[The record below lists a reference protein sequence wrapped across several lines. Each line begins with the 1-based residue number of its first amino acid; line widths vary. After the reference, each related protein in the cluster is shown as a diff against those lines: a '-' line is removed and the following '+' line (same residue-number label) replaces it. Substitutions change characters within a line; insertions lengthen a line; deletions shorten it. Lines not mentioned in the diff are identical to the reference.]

1 MAQRDAR
8 PPFAAIDGAVP
19 PEFSALPTPCYLLD
33 EAALTHN
40 AEILGGL
47 ARRTGCKVLL
57 AQKAFSNYN
66 LYPLLAPHLAGTEAS
81 GLFEAR
87 LGAEEM
93 PGKEVHVFCAAYRA
107 DEMDEL
113 LLYADHIV
121 FNSPAQL
128 AKFGPAAKAA
138 GKRLHISGIGKPA
151 HLAGY
156 AASLFSSTGTPAYFL
171 HGTEAVHGSC
181 GQLVPGDVVIFIS
194 NSGETAEMKAT
205 VSAVKNNGCAVIG
218 VSGNASSWLAQQSEV
233 HLLAH
238 ADAEGGPLDR
248 APRASILAETLVLQ
262 ALSVLL
268 QSEAKVTPQQ
278 YVKWHPGGSLGH
290 LRENER

>member
-1 MAQRDAR
+1 MERTWKADYEKFAR
-8 PPFAAIDGAVP
+8 TARENVAATLDNMDYP
-19 PEFSALPTPCYLLD
+19 AL
-33 EAALTHN
+33 ERAAEL
-40 AEILGGL
+40 IL
-47 ARRTGCKVLL
+47 
-57 AQKAFSNYN
+57 
-66 LYPLLAPHLAGTEAS
+66 
-81 GLFEAR
+81 
-87 LGAEEM
+87 
-93 PGKEVHVFCAAYRA
+93 
-107 DEMDEL
+107 
-113 LLYADHIV
+113 
-121 FNSPAQL
+121 
-128 AKFGPAAKAA
+128 AAKAA
-138 GKRLHISGIGKPA
+138 GKRLHISGI
-151 HLAGY
+151 
-156 AASLFSSTGTPAYFL
+156 GTPAYFL